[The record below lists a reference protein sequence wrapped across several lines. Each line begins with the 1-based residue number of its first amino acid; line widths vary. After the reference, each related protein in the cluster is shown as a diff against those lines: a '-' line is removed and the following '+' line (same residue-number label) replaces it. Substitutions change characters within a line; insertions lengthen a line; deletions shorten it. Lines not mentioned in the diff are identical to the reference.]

1 MQQQVES
8 QAAQGCVG
16 QGVGVVHGV
25 GENLSRVWAYEER
38 EGSWGLGRQH
48 RDREAMGGRWR
59 GSWGWQVHLLPFPTL
74 RVYGSLGAYGME
86 ELVVVM
92 A

>member
-1 MQQQVES
+1 M
-8 QAAQGCVG
+8 
-16 QGVGVVHGV
+16 
-25 GENLSRVWAYEER
+25 RRER
-38 EGSWGLGRQH
+38 DRGGWGGNIE
-48 RDREAMGGRWR
+48 RDREAMGGR
-59 GSWGWQVHLLPFPTL
+59 WGWQVHLLPFPTL